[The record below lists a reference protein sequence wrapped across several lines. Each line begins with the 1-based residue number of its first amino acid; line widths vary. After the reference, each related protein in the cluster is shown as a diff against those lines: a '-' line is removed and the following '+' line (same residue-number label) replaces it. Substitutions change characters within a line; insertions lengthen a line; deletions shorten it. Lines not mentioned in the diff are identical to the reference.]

1 VQVPAETI
9 VTVLVETVHT
19 EVGEGVS
26 VTASDEDAE
35 TVAEKLE
42 SPYVLSV
49 IKAKVIV

>member
-1 VQVPAETI
+1 VVDD
-9 VTVLVETVHT
+9 
-19 EVGEGVS
+19 VS

-49 IKAKVIV
+49 IEAKVIV